1 MLQQDLILPSTGRDM
16 RTSPTRRRRRLST
29 ASSSSS
35 STTPP
40 TSPSLSPSAAAR
52 GTMSSSASS
61 SASASPT
68 LEASARGS
76 STLSTPLPRPRKVS
90 SQSHIPEAI
99 PEDEVPD
106 FKLQYSCCSSTMDQ
120 DPLAIKANLT
130 EMLNCEQVRN
140 DQKMRLWIQSR
151 LMDAELELKRQR
163 RRRVS
168 LPTPDLVLDTG
179 GTADKPDECS

>member
-1 MLQQDLILPSTGRDM
+1 
-16 RTSPTRRRRRLST
+16 
-29 ASSSSS
+29 
-35 STTPP
+35 
-40 TSPSLSPSAAAR
+40 
-52 GTMSSSASS
+52 MSFSASS

-68 LEASARGS
+68 LEASARGTS
-76 STLSTPLPRPRKVS
+76 HLSTTLPRPRKVS
-90 SQSHIPEAI
+90 SQSAVPEAI
-99 PEDEVPD
+99 PEDEVPE
-106 FKLQYSCCSSTMDQ
+106 FKLQYSCCSSTVDR

-168 LPTPDLVLDTG
+168 LPTPHLVLDTNVA
-179 GTADKPDECS
+179 ADKSEDYS